1 MTELVD
7 LVKLRAEV
15 RKKIQ
20 ALTEREKDLTKQIQA
35 RCKHQWQWRAVA
47 GEGQFCVLCGADNP
61 DCDD

>member
-1 MTELVD
+1 MTETVD
-7 LVKLRAEV
+7 LIKQRAEV

-20 ALTEREKDLTKQIQA
+20 ALRAREKDLTKQIQA
-35 RCKHQWQWRAVA
+35 KCRHQWHVVA